1 MPLNT
6 PKQHYM
12 RQSAAFDRPSRIRL
26 RDIFPRAAGGA
37 LRFHKIAP
45 LHFHKIMRSLKES
58 DLY

>member
-26 RDIFPRAAGGA
+26 RDIFPRAAGGT

-45 LHFHKIMRSLKES
+45 CISIK
-58 DLY
+58 